1 MKLRYKLM
9 AVLLAACAGSFAV
22 CAGFFALKMNTFTI
36 QMATES
42 HAGQM
47 EARDYVFS
55 EMVTDTR
62 FDSIGDIAKEAYVKY
77 QFGRCFGNGYALL
90 KDQECLVNLTEF
102 QILAPSLYAG
112 EYMIQ
117 HLKEGQTAL
126 MMERQVS
133 SLPQYRVLLV
143 QDITDYERKMVGQVS
158 AYLGMCCGILAVTAA
173 VVYVLLG
180 AVLRPLQ
187 VLTDAAARLGE
198 GDLTVRVPVKGKDE
212 LGILSGAF
220 NQMAGQVER
229 KVEDLRLLLGAL
241 THEIKT
247 PMTSIIGYGES
258 LLHLKLTREQQEC
271 AVRGICRGS
280 RRLERLC
287 VKLLAMLE
295 TYDMS
300 GKAADDWKGNGGGGP
315 GPGEIR
321 MEPLDVRELLQAAA
335 EELSLPAQ
343 EKQIRFIWE
352 ISRES
357 QVRGDREL
365 MLSLLYNLIHNSIK
379 ASRTGGRIWLG
390 ADGEKLTITDE
401 GAGIPAEDLPYVW
414 DAFFMSDKSRSRS
427 EGGSGLGLALA
438 DRIVKLHGMKAVIES
453 QAGRGTRVTV
463 FYG

>member
-62 FDSIGDIAKEAYVKY
+62 FDSMGDIAKEAYVKY

-143 QDITDYERKMVGQVS
+143 QDITDYEREMVGQVS

-198 GDLTVRVPVKGKDE
+198 GDLTVRVPVKG
-212 LGILSGAF
+212 
-220 NQMAGQVER
+220 
-229 KVEDLRLLLGAL
+229 
-241 THEIKT
+241 
-247 PMTSIIGYGES
+247 
-258 LLHLKLTREQQEC
+258 
-271 AVRGICRGS
+271 
-280 RRLERLC
+280 
-287 VKLLAMLE
+287 
-295 TYDMS
+295 
-300 GKAADDWKGNGGGGP
+300 
-315 GPGEIR
+315 
-321 MEPLDVRELLQAAA
+321 
-335 EELSLPAQ
+335 
-343 EKQIRFIWE
+343 
-352 ISRES
+352 
-357 QVRGDREL
+357 
-365 MLSLLYNLIHNSIK
+365 
-379 ASRTGGRIWLG
+379 
-390 ADGEKLTITDE
+390 
-401 GAGIPAEDLPYVW
+401 
-414 DAFFMSDKSRSRS
+414 
-427 EGGSGLGLALA
+427 
-438 DRIVKLHGMKAVIES
+438 
-453 QAGRGTRVTV
+453 
-463 FYG
+463 